1 MHLCGSL
8 CARGI
13 LEPNRTVVFDCQIHI
28 FSIGCRAR
36 SYNQKVWKKRKG
48 DPTLPVR

>member
-1 MHLCGSL
+1 MDNENSAMRRKL
-8 CARGI
+8 
-13 LEPNRTVVFDCQIHI
+13 V
-28 FSIGCRAR
+28 

>member
-1 MHLCGSL
+1 MDFWPEGVLGAVCL
-8 CARGI
+8 T
-13 LEPNRTVVFDCQIHI
+13 L
-28 FSIGCRAR
+28 